1 MDDLPD
7 LDSLFRLP
15 LAEFTAARNALATQL
30 TKSGQKEAAARVR
43 ALSKPPVSAWV
54 VNQLYWRERSWF
66 DRLIASGALLR
77 QAQASGFAGQVANL
91 HEPLKA
97 QRDALNELSRRAVVF
112 LSQEGHGSNPD
123 VLRRVTL
130 DLEGLAACEPLPD
143 GPQPGRLTS
152 DVDAPG
158 FEALAALVPKAAGGP
173 SRGATG
179 GVTQPSRVLSFI
191 HNRRPATAAEA
202 KGGGTRRDELRQEQE
217 KARMAAATQALKL
230 AETNLVEAKRA
241 AVKSEAAMKDAAARV
256 KDAERVR
263 QQAEKELEKAAA
275 VAETARLAAR
285 RAASDAADAAQAV
298 DDAERALAHARARLS
313 DWDGSPPPNLTN

>member
-15 LAEFTAARNALATQL
+15 LAEFTAARNALATRL
-30 TKSGQKEAAARVR
+30 TKSGQKEAGARVR

-91 HEPLKA
+91 REPLKA

-130 DLEGLAACEPLPD
+130 DLEGLAAREPLPD
-143 GPQPGRLTS
+143 GPQLGRLTS

-158 FEALAALVPKAAGGP
+158 FEALAALVPKAAGSP
-173 SRGATG
+173 SRSATDG
-179 GVTQPSRVLSFI
+179 GTQPSRVLSFI
-191 HNRRPATAAEA
+191 HRRPAAAAEA
-202 KGGGTRRDELRQEQE
+202 KGGGTRRDELRKEQE
-217 KARMAAATQALKL
+217 KARMAAAKQALKL
-230 AETNLVEAKRA
+230 AEKNLVAAKRA
-241 AVKSEAAMKDAAARV
+241 AAKSEAAMKAAAGRV

-275 VAETARLAAR
+275 VADTARLAAR
-285 RAASDAADAAQAV
+285 RSASDAADAAQAL
-298 DDAERALAHARARLS
+298 DDAERALAQARARLS
-313 DWDGSPPPNLTN
+313 D

>member
-15 LAEFTAARNALATQL
+15 LAEFTAARNALATRL
-30 TKSGQKEAAARVR
+30 TKSGQKEAGARVR

-77 QAQASGFAGQVANL
+77 QAQASGLAGQVANL
-91 HEPLKA
+91 REPLQA
-97 QRDALNELSRRAVVF
+97 QREALNELSRRAVVF

-130 DLEGLAACEPLPD
+130 DLEGLAAREPLPD
-143 GPQPGRLTS
+143 GPQLGRLTS

-158 FEALAALVPKAAGGP
+158 FEALAALVPKATAAGSP
-173 SRGATG
+173 SRSATG
-179 GVTQPSRVLSFI
+179 GTQPSRVLSFI
-191 HNRRPATAAEA
+191 HARQPAAAAEA
-202 KGGGTRRDELRQEQE
+202 KGGTGRDELRKEQE
-217 KARMAAATQALKL
+217 KARTAAAKQALKL
-230 AETNLVEAKRA
+230 AEKHLVGAQRA
-241 AVKSEAAMKDAAARV
+241 AAKSEAAMKDAAARV

-275 VAETARLAAR
+275 VADTARQAAR
-285 RAASDAADAAQAV
+285 RAASDAADAAQAL
-298 DDAERALAHARARLS
+298 DDAERALAQARARVP
-313 DWDGSPPPNLTN
+313 D

>member
-15 LAEFTAARNALATQL
+15 LAEFTAARNALATHL
-30 TKSGQKEAAARVR
+30 TKSGQTEAAARVK
-43 ALSKPPVSAWV
+43 ALAKPPVSAWV

-91 HEPLKA
+91 REPLQA
-97 QRDALNELSRRAVVF
+97 QRDALNELSRRAIVF
-112 LSQEGHGSNPD
+112 LSQEGHGANPD

-130 DLEGLAACEPLPD
+130 DLEGLAAREPLPD

-158 FEALAALVPKAAGGP
+158 FEALAALVPKAAGSSSP
-173 SRGATG
+173 SATG
-179 GVTQPSRVLSFI
+179 GGSQPSRVLSFVRA
-191 HNRRPATAAEA
+191 RRPAPAAET
-202 KGGGTRRDELRQEQE
+202 KGGGAARREESRKEQE
-217 KARMAAATQALKL
+217 KARTAAARQALKAAERNIVTARRAAAT
-230 AETNLVEAKRA
+230 
-241 AVKSEAAMKDAAARV
+241 SEAAMKDAAARV

-263 QQAEKELEKAAA
+263 QQAEKDLEKATAA
-275 VAETARLAAR
+275 ADAARLAAR
-285 RAASDAADAAQAV
+285 RSASDAADAAQAL
-298 DDAERALAHARARLS
+298 DDAERALAQARVRVP
-313 DWDGSPPPNLTN
+313 D

>member
-1 MDDLPD
+1 MDDLLD

-15 LAEFTAARNALATQL
+15 LAEFTDARNALATRL
-30 TKSGQKEAAARVR
+30 TKSGQKDAGARVR
-43 ALSKPPVSAWV
+43 ALPKPPVSAWV

-66 DRLIASGALLR
+66 DRLIESGALLR

-112 LSQEGHGSNPD
+112 LSQEGHSSNPD

-130 DLEGLAACEPLPD
+130 DLEGLAAREPLPD
-143 GPQPGRLTS
+143 GPQLGRLTS

-158 FEALAALVPKAAGGP
+158 FEALAALVPKAAGSP
-173 SRGATG
+173 ARSTTG
-179 GVTQPSRVLSFI
+179 GGTQSSRVLSFI
-191 HNRRPATAAEA
+191 HNRRPAEAAEA
-202 KGGGTRRDELRQEQE
+202 KGGGSRREELRKEQQ
-217 KARMAAATQALKL
+217 KARTTAAKQALKL
-230 AETNLVEAKRA
+230 GEKELVAAQRA
-241 AVKSEAAMKDAAARV
+241 AARSEAAMKDVAARV

-275 VAETARLAAR
+275 VADAARHAAR
-285 RAASDAADAAQAV
+285 RAASDAADAAQAL
-298 DDAERALAHARARLS
+298 DDAERALAQARARVP
-313 DWDGSPPPNLTN
+313 D

>member
-15 LAEFTAARNALATQL
+15 LAEFTAARNALAASL

-43 ALSKPPVSAWV
+43 ALAKPPVSAWV

-91 HEPLKA
+91 QEPLKA
-97 QRDALNELSRRAVVF
+97 QRAALNELSRRAITF
-112 LSQEGHGSNPD
+112 LSQEGHGANPD

-130 DLEGLAACEPLPD
+130 DLEGLAAREPLPD

-158 FEALAALVPKAAGGP
+158 FEALAALVPKAAGGSSP
-173 SRGATG
+173 SAKG
-179 GVTQPSRVLSFI
+179 GGTQPSRVLSFI
-191 HNRRPATAAEA
+191 HSRRPAAAVATKSSGAQREEQR
-202 KGGGTRRDELRQEQE
+202 KEQE
-217 KARMAAATQALKL
+217 KARAAAAKQAVKL
-230 AETNLVEAKRA
+230 AEKNLMSAQRA

-256 KDAERVR
+256 KEVERAR

-275 VAETARLAAR
+275 AADAARQAAR
-285 RAASDAADAAQAV
+285 RAASDAADAAQAL
-298 DDAERALAHARARLS
+298 DDAERALEQARARLS
-313 DWDGSPPPNLTN
+313 D

>member
-15 LAEFTAARNALATQL
+15 LAEFIAARNALAMRL
-30 TKSGQKEAAARVR
+30 AKSGQKEAAARVK
-43 ALSKPPVSAWV
+43 ALAKPPVSAWV

-91 HEPLKA
+91 QEPLKA
-97 QRDALNELSRRAVVF
+97 QRDALNELSRRALVF
-112 LSQEGHGSNPD
+112 LSQEGHGANAD

-130 DLEGLAACEPLPD
+130 DLEGLAAREPLPD

-158 FEALAALVPKAAGGP
+158 FEALAALVPKAAGSP
-173 SRGATG
+173 SRAATG
-179 GVTQPSRVLSFI
+179 GGTQPSRVLSFI
-191 HNRRPATAAEA
+191 HDRRPAAGAEPKTVAA
-202 KGGGTRRDELRQEQE
+202 RRDEVRQEQQ
-217 KARMAAATQALKL
+217 KARAAAARQALKA
-230 AETNLVEAKRA
+230 AEKNLVDARRV
-241 AVKSEAAMKDAAARV
+241 AVKSEAAMKIAAARL
-256 KDAERVR
+256 KEAERVR

-275 VAETARLAAR
+275 AADAARQAAR
-285 RAASDAADAAQAV
+285 RTASDAADAAQAL
-298 DDAERALAHARARLS
+298 DDAERALTHARARMS
-313 DWDGSPPPNLTN
+313 D

>member
-15 LAEFTAARNALATQL
+15 LAEFTAARNALATRL
-30 TKSGQKEAAARVR
+30 TKSGQKEAGARVR

-91 HEPLKA
+91 REPLKA

-130 DLEGLAACEPLPD
+130 DLEGLAAREPLPD
-143 GPQPGRLTS
+143 GPQLGRLTS

-158 FEALAALVPKAAGGP
+158 FEALAALVPKAAGSP
-173 SRGATG
+173 SRSTPG
-179 GVTQPSRVLSFI
+179 GVSHPSRVLSFI
-191 HNRRPATAAEA
+191 HDRRPTAAAEE
-202 KGGGTRRDELRQEQE
+202 KGGTKRDELRKEQE
-217 KARMAAATQALKL
+217 KARMAAAKQALKL
-230 AETNLVEAKRA
+230 AEKGLVAAKRA
-241 AVKSEAAMKDAAARV
+241 AVKSEAAMKDAARRL

-275 VAETARLAAR
+275 VADTARQAAR
-285 RAASDAADAAQAV
+285 RAASDAADAAQAL
-298 DDAERALAHARARLS
+298 DDAERALAQARARVS
-313 DWDGSPPPNLTN
+313 D

>member
-1 MDDLPD
+1 MDELSD

-15 LAEFTAARNALATQL
+15 LAEFTAARNALAMRL
-30 TKSGQKEAAARVR
+30 TKSGQKDAAARVR

-91 HEPLKA
+91 QEPLKA

-112 LSQEGHGSNPD
+112 LSQEGHGSNAD

-130 DLEGLAACEPLPD
+130 DLESLAAREPLPD

-158 FEALAALVPKAAGGP
+158 FEALAALMPKAAGTP
-173 SRGATG
+173 SRSATG
-179 GVTQPSRVLSFI
+179 STQPSRVLSFI
-191 HNRRPATAAEA
+191 HDRRPAAAAEA
-202 KGGGTRRDELRQEQE
+202 KAGGTTRDELRKEQE
-217 KARMAAATQALKL
+217 RVRTAAAKQALKI
-230 AETNLVEAKRA
+230 AEKNLVAAQRA
-241 AVKSEAAMKDAAARV
+241 AVKSEAAMKDAAAQV

-263 QQAEKELEKAAA
+263 HQAEKELEKAAT
-275 VAETARLAAR
+275 VADTARLAAR
-285 RAASDAADAAQAV
+285 RAASNAADAAQAL
-298 DDAERALAHARARLS
+298 DDAEHALAQARARL
-313 DWDGSPPPNLTN
+313 